1 DGGGA
6 ENVGE
11 RDLEKEN
18 PAQPHQ
24 LIVAKTGQ
32 SEADPDKYKKERR
45 NFSEENENVNKT
57 KKPPAGTV
65 GNAGEMTTSKK
76 KGNDRGRPG
85 DHGSIFPEEK
95 EGELHRA
102 VFGVRAADQ
111 FRFRFR
117 EIEWQPVCFRVYG
130 NNKDNERSPHW
141 TRISHTDRLYLII
154 GTHNYHPY

>member
-1 DGGGA
+1 MGKRLGLRRGLEVEKGDDEEGG
-6 ENVGE
+6 ENVDE

-65 GNAGEMTTSKK
+65 GDAGEMPASEKK
-76 KGNDRGRPG
+76 RNDNGRAG
-85 DHGSIFPEEK
+85 DHGSVFPEEK
-95 EGELHRA
+95 ESELHRA
-102 VFGVRAADQ
+102 VFGVIAADQ

-117 EIEWQPVCFRVYG
+117 E
-130 NNKDNERSPHW
+130 
-141 TRISHTDRLYLII
+141 
-154 GTHNYHPY
+154 

>member
-1 DGGGA
+1 MGKRLGLRRGLSVEKGDDGGGA
-6 ENVGE
+6 ENVDE

-65 GNAGEMTTSKK
+65 GGAGEMPASKN
-76 KGNDRGRPG
+76 KGNDNCKTG
-85 DHGSIFPEEK
+85 DHRGIFPEPK
-95 EGELHRA
+95 ANELQPT
-102 VFGVRAADQ
+102 VFG
-111 FRFRFR
+111 
-117 EIEWQPVCFRVYG
+117 I
-130 NNKDNERSPHW
+130 
-141 TRISHTDRLYLII
+141 
-154 GTHNYHPY
+154 

>member
-1 DGGGA
+1 MRIRLGLSRGLLVEKGDDGGGA
-6 ENVGE
+6 ENVDE

-65 GNAGEMTTSKK
+65 GDAGEMPASEK
-76 KGNDRGRPG
+76 KGNDNGRPG
-85 DHGSIFPEEK
+85 DHAGIFPEK
-95 EGELHRA
+95 KKNELHRA
-102 VFGVRAADQ
+102 VFGGIAADQ
-111 FRFRFR
+111 FRFLFR
-117 EIEWQPVCFRVYG
+117 EFKCQPLFFRQ
-130 NNKDNERSPHW
+130 
-141 TRISHTDRLYLII
+141 
-154 GTHNYHPY
+154 